1 MNVNSGQ
8 EFDDGDWDEFG
19 GADGDAALHQQD
31 ARAAMADAEHRR
43 KAAQNR
49 AIQVNLS
56 LAEAL
61 EALPLPWLEAACQAH
76 QLDQRSRSAKL
87 RALADA
93 LTDPEALRRC
103 VAQLPLRARRALK
116 RVMDNGGW
124 MRLAELTRG
133 FGRMDGD
140 GWFWDRQ
147 PPKSCL
153 GGLCRCALLHVGRS
167 LIDAGSRRKRWLKV
181 AVIPVELREPIQR
194 ALANLSAAPE
204 DAPPATGD
212 DALSDALFLARFHY
226 DDAEQEPLLS
236 FEEVADFLRQAH
248 AQGRDL
254 LSTWAGVEAF
264 LNFAGQYAYEIESL
278 DDLCGYHIG
287 ELAQNYMDLTPSRGG
302 SMAERRRVIRLVQTL
317 YDFLR
322 DRGRVL
328 PETYK
333 LVRESCARLIKRG
346 LDAIRR
352 PPPAGGEVILY
363 WVNPDTNRE
372 ERYTVNHRRLLLACR
387 RGFGHDWHAMLAD
400 CRKVPSGA
408 RKADLAREMAAADPI
423 ICDLLL
429 SDASEEELQR
439 AVRWFY
445 EERMLEISVW

>member
-1 MNVNSGQ
+1 MNTSSGQ
-8 EFDDGDWDEFG
+8 EFDDGEWDEFG

-31 ARAAMADAEHRR
+31 SQAAMADAENRR

-49 AIQVNLS
+49 AMQVNLP

-61 EALPLPWLEAACQAH
+61 EALPSPWLDAACQAH
-76 QLDQRSRSAKL
+76 QLDQRSRGAKL
-87 RALADA
+87 RALASA

-116 RVMDNGGW
+116 RIVDNGGW
-124 MRLAELTRG
+124 MRLTDLTRE

-140 GWFWDRQ
+140 GWFWDRR

-153 GGLCRCALLHVGRS
+153 GGLCRCALLYIGRS

-181 AVIPVELREPIQR
+181 AVIPVELREPIQC
-194 ALANLSAAPE
+194 ALASLIAAPSE
-204 DAPPATGD
+204 SPPAAGD
-212 DALSDALFLARFHY
+212 DALSDVLFLARLHY
-226 DDAEQEPLLS
+226 DEAEQEPLLD
-236 FEEVADFLRQAH
+236 FEEVVAFLRQMH
-248 AQGRDL
+248 AQSHNL

-264 LNFAGQYAYEIESL
+264 LNFASQYAHEIESL

-287 ELAQNYMDLTPSRGG
+287 ELAQNYLDLTPSRGG
-302 SMAERRRVIRLVQTL
+302 SMAERRRAIRLVQAL
-317 YDFLR
+317 YDFLL

-328 PETYK
+328 PETHK
-333 LVRESCARLIKRG
+333 LVRKSCARLIKRG

-352 PPPAGGEVILY
+352 PPPAGGEVILC

-372 ERYTVNHRRLLLACR
+372 ERYTVNHRRVLMAWQC
-387 RGFGHDWHAMLAD
+387 GFDHDWHALLAH

-429 SDASEEELQR
+429 SDADHDDLQR